1 MTAVEGATNRFDGR
15 SMAGTILTEPQT
27 VGPVRTQELD
37 TPLVELSMEERMRRF
52 GTETPQIHAAE
63 DISHVVDGQEFY
75 ALLRDH
81 PSGDEKAQIRQRLL
95 EIIGSANTIAQ
106 TYGIELNE
114 GKPESPV
121 KDLSLSRGVTVAP
134 LPRNVNL
141 P

>member
-15 SMAGTILTEPQT
+15 SMAGTVLTEPQ
-27 VGPVRTQELD
+27 PASFVRTQGLD
-37 TPLVELSMEERMRRF
+37 IPLVELSIEERMRRF
-52 GTETPQIHAAE
+52 GTETPQIHAVE
-63 DISHVVDGQEFY
+63 DISHVVNGQEFY
-75 ALLRDH
+75 SLLRDH
-81 PSGDEKAQIRQRLL
+81 PSGDEKVQIRQRLL
-95 EIIGSANTIAQ
+95 KIIGSAETIAQ

-121 KDLSLSRGVTVAP
+121 QDPSLSRGVTGAP